1 MSKAK
6 KFAKLEKQYD
16 DRSQIGYWLLLQTT
30 IQTAESSK
38 ASSDVNTRK
47 AVQLVKQIG
56 GKKITDFSQSDCD
69 LFMSG
74 LHLKYQPSTFNDY
87 RTILSN
93 SFERAVKD
101 HVLINNPFD
110 NVNTAKCTSKPIN
123 VFMKKQIDLFIP
135 HNKKMTV
142 ATAIM
147 TLAFST
153 GVRINELIGI
163 TAKSYN
169 PENKSLYIEET
180 VVSGQ
185 IKNTKNDGS
194 TRIVDLNGHGIKA
207 LEFLINL
214 TKNHE
219 ETTYDFYIGN
229 KVHEQRKNIFIVINP
244 YTGKRFK
251 SSDEFRKKFFLPY
264 CDEVGVE
271 YLPPKNL
278 RHTFISQMLTA
289 GAPITWII
297 KQVGHMNYE
306 MIKKHYGK
314 WINEDSR
321 KSQELISD
329 HFDYLFEP
337 NKKRTIWD
345 LIKNF
350 LGFSAKKNSRT
361 A

>member
-1 MSKAK
+1 MCKLQK
-6 KFAKLEKQYD
+6 IAKLEKKYNDMNKVGFWILHQVKI
-16 DRSQIGYWLLLQTT
+16 QI
-30 IQTAESSK
+30 AESSR

-47 AVQLVKQIG
+47 GIQLVKLIG
-56 GKKITDFSQSDCD
+56 DKNITDFSQSECD

-74 LHLKYQPSTFNDY
+74 LLLKYQPSTFNDY

-101 HVLINNPFD
+101 HILTNNTFD
-110 NVNTAKCTSKPIN
+110 NVKTAKCISKPIKA
-123 VFMKKQIDLFIP
+123 FTKKAIESLAP
-135 HNKKMTV
+135 NNKDMTEEV
-142 ATAIM
+142 AIV
-147 TLAFST
+147 TLALST

-163 TAKSYN
+163 TANSYK
-169 PENKSLYIEET
+169 PENKALYIEET
-180 VVSGQ
+180 IVAGE
-185 IKNTKNDGS
+185 IKNTKTDGS
-194 TRIVDLNGHGIKA
+194 TRIVDLNKHGIRA

-229 KVHEQRKNIFIVINP
+229 KVHEQRKNIFVVINP
-244 YTGKRFK
+244 HTGKRFK

-264 CDEVGVE
+264 CDQVGVE

-306 MIKKHYGK
+306 MIKKHYCK
-314 WINEDSR
+314 WINEDSG

-329 HFDYLFEP
+329 HFDYLFES
-337 NKKRTIWD
+337 NEKRTT
-345 LIKNF
+345 LERIKTF
-350 LGFSAKKNSRT
+350 LGFSSK
-361 A
+361 

>member
-1 MSKAK
+1 MSKEK
-6 KFAKLEKQYD
+6 KLEKFEKKYND
-16 DRSQIGYWLLLQTT
+16 ITKIGYWILLQAR

-47 AVQLVKQIG
+47 AIQLVKLIG
-56 GKKITDFSQSDCD
+56 DKNITEFSQSECD
-69 LFMSG
+69 LFMSE
-74 LHLKYQPSTFNDY
+74 LLLKYQPSTFNDY

-101 HVLINNPFD
+101 HILGNNPFD
-110 NVNTAKCTSKPIN
+110 NVKTGKCTSKPIKA
-123 VFMKKQIDLFIP
+123 F
-135 HNKKMTV
+135 NKK
-142 ATAIM
+142 AIGLLAPDSKIM
-147 TLAFST
+147 TEAVAIITLALST

-163 TAKSYN
+163 TANSYK
-169 PENKSLYIEET
+169 PQNKALYIEET
-180 VVSGQ
+180 IVAGE
-185 IKNTKNDGS
+185 IKNTKTDGS
-194 TRIVDLNGHGIKA
+194 TRIVDLNEHAIKA
-207 LEFLINL
+207 LDFLVKL
-214 TKNHE
+214 TKDHK

-229 KVHEQRKNIFIVINP
+229 KVHEKRNNIFIILNP

-251 SSDEFRKKFFLPY
+251 SSDEFRKKFFLQY

-306 MIKKHYGK
+306 MIKKYYGK

-329 HFDYLFEP
+329 HFNYLFEP
-337 NKKRTIWD
+337 NEKRNIWEK
-345 LIKNF
+345 IKAF
-350 LGFSAKKNSRT
+350 LR
-361 A
+361 